1 MQKTLGFA
9 FVLSILLS
17 SQQTMAIE
25 EAKYDVISKED
36 AIEIRHYAP
45 HIVAEIIIS
54 GELEDAGSD
63 AFQSLFNYIS
73 GENSTQ
79 SDIAMTAPVAQQSAG
94 ENIAMTAPVG
104 QQKVAAGW
112 AVSFMMP
119 DSYTI
124 ETLPKPNDERVV
136 LRQVASQNIAAIRYS
151 GFWSESNYTEH
162 KQELEQW
169 VQQSGYQASGE
180 AIWAR
185 YNAPFTPW
193 FLRRNEVLIPIV
205 ENDSL

>member
-1 MQKTLGFA
+1 MQKTLGLA

-17 SQQTMAIE
+17 SQDAMAIE
-25 EAKYDVISKED
+25 EAKYDVISKE
-36 AIEIRHYAP
+36 AAFEIRNYAS
-45 HIVAEIIIS
+45 HIVAEIIVN

-73 GENSTQ
+73 GQNATQ
-79 SDIAMTAPVAQQSAG
+79 SDIAMTAPVAQQSVG

-104 QQKVAAGW
+104 QQKVATGW

-124 ETLPKPNDERVV
+124 ETLPTPNDERVV
-136 LRQVASQNIAAIRYS
+136 LRQVASQTIAAIRYS
-151 GFWSESNYTEH
+151 GFWTESNYLEH

-169 VQQSGYQASGE
+169 IQQSGYQADGE
-180 AIWAR
+180 TVWAR
-185 YNAPFTPW
+185 YNPPFTPW
-193 FLRRNEVLIPIV
+193 FLRRNEVLIPVI
-205 ENDSL
+205 ENSTQ